1 MNRTENALRLL
12 SDYLKQSARNYPD
25 KTAFVYNKQ
34 RISYREF
41 DHKVEIL
48 ARYLLKMGVQKQERI
63 AYLFETQPEFF
74 YLLMAASRIGAI
86 AVGLGIK
93 LMPPEL
99 EYIIENA
106 ETDYVFVAGGDKPY
120 LGRLEK
126 IIDNCRGI
134 KQVYVTGEKIA
145 AAKFALFEDIFNE
158 SYPDYEAVLSE
169 REAQVAADD
178 GLVMVYTSGTTGY
191 PKGALLTHRNIIHSS
206 LIEAHQ
212 FKSSPDDVWLD
223 NMPVNHVG
231 GIIVSGTTPLIT
243 ASTIVLQGIFSP
255 RNTLELIQTEK
266 VTVWGLVPTMFAMV
280 LNLPDY
286 DDYDKSSIRSAHF
299 GASMAPKH
307 ILEKIC
313 STMTPN
319 VYNCL
324 GMTEG
329 AGIITYTPKGLDVDM
344 MSKSLGRV
352 IPELEWKLVDDGRK
366 TVGRGEVG
374 ECALRGSTI
383 IKEYYRRPRA
393 NDEAF
398 DAEGWFY
405 TGDMFYED
413 ENGLLILMGRKKEMF
428 ITGGEN
434 VYTVEVEAVISAYDK
449 VESVAVI
456 PVHDDIYGEI
466 GYAFIIPKTGCV
478 IDEAHLQAYLK
489 RKLAKYKIPKK
500 FIFRSQLPLT
510 PSGKIAKKLLKQEFA
525 EISDADEI

>member
-12 SDYLKQSARNYPD
+12 SDYLKQNARDYPD
-25 KTAFVYNKQ
+25 KTALIYNDR
-34 RISYREF
+34 RISYQEF
-41 DHKVEIL
+41 DHRVEIL
-48 ARYLLKMGVQKQERI
+48 ARHLLKKGVQKQERI
-63 AYLFETQPEFF
+63 AYLLETQPEFF

-106 ETDYVFVAGGDKPY
+106 EADYVFVAGGDKPY

-134 KQVYVTGEKIA
+134 KQVYVTGEKIE
-145 AAKFALFEDIFNE
+145 AAKCTLWEDIFKE
-158 SYPDYEAVLSE
+158 EYTDYEAALTE
-169 REAQVAADD
+169 REAQVDTDD

-191 PKGALLTHRNIIHSS
+191 PKGALLSHRNIIHSS
-206 LIEAHQ
+206 LIEARQ
-212 FKSSPDDVWLD
+212 FKSAPDDVWLD

-231 GIIVSGTTPLIT
+231 GIIVSGTTPITT
-243 ASTIVLQGIFSP
+243 ASTIVLQGVFSP
-255 RNTLELIQTEK
+255 RNTLELIQAEK

-286 DDYDKSSIRSAHF
+286 DGYDKSSIRSVHF
-299 GASMAPKH
+299 GASMAPRNT
-307 ILEKIC
+307 LEKMY
-313 STMTPN
+313 STITAN

-329 AGIITYTPKGLDVDM
+329 AGIITYTPNGLDVDM
-344 MSKSLGRV
+344 MSKSLGKV
-352 IPELEWKLVDDGRK
+352 IPELEWKLVDNDRK

-383 IKEYYRRPRA
+383 IKEYYKCPKA

-398 DAEGWFY
+398 DEEGWFY

-449 VESVAVI
+449 VESVAVV

-466 GYAFIIPKTGCV
+466 GYAFIIPKPGCV
-478 IDEAHLQAYLK
+478 IDEAHLQDYLK
-489 RKLAKYKIPKK
+489 KKLAKYKIPKK
-500 FIFRSQLPLT
+500 FIFRSRLPLT
-510 PSGKIAKKLLKQEFA
+510 PSGKIAKKILKQELA
-525 EISDADEI
+525 EDLEAGGS